1 MPSPLPY
8 SPNSPAITTTYA
20 PTSPPSPSS
29 SPEVIGEFTLDA
41 LSLDATPRPSPN
53 RPNLSAPPPT
63 PATPTSLNLGPSP
76 AETCKII
83 VDRSTGE
90 VCARRADLERGA
102 RNMCPGREF
111 FADGLTQICRVSRQ
125 RLRVFASHD

>member
-63 PATPTSLNLGPSP
+63 PATPHIVATTPRPIPALPNFTDGGPSLGFACLNLGPSP

-83 VDRSTGE
+83 VDRSTGGG
-90 VCARRADLERGA
+90 VCPPGGPRARRA
-102 RNMCPGREF
+102 
-111 FADGLTQICRVSRQ
+111 
-125 RLRVFASHD
+125 